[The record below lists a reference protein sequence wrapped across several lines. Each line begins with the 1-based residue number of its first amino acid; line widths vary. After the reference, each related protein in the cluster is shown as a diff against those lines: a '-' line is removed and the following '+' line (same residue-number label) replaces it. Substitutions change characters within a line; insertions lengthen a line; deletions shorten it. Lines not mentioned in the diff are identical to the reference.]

1 MSNSRFMLSTS
12 FINTL
17 LNNNFGIPSFDF
29 PTSDI
34 YVGLGIEFDA
44 DTFTFTK
51 EPVSKYFT
59 ILENPV
65 KFSNPLNGVIRNL
78 EALEWQKA
86 KVNWTNSGETIK
98 YIGLYYRYLK
108 SEYDES
114 YKYELI
120 AVLPLIPEE
129 TVKMGEKMSLN
140 ANAIQL
146 RFANR

>member
-51 EPVSKYFT
+51 D
-59 ILENPV
+59 
-65 KFSNPLNGVIRNL
+65 
-78 EALEWQKA
+78 
-86 KVNWTNSGETIK
+86 
-98 YIGLYYRYLK
+98 RYLNILL
-108 SEYDES
+108 Y
-114 YKYELI
+114 
-120 AVLPLIPEE
+120 
-129 TVKMGEKMSLN
+129 
-140 ANAIQL
+140 
-146 RFANR
+146 